1 MKRPTYGPSLYYATD
16 KNIFDALNE
25 HKVDLPTII
34 ELFEYRN
41 IVVSKKTDR
50 VDLAKYFS
58 RLTHDYHDNQRISAR
73 LGVASRRERITSMA
87 VNGVA
92 GIEDVTGAIEQ
103 LKVDIESTGD
113 VITVTRDGENLSVN
127 VHYTK
132 IDYKRNEFNQLQV
145 RDGTIDFVRS
155 GDRYIVRNTQND
167 YVNTLRDMVLQRV
180 EKNTGKDVSK
190 DEISLF
196 DVLSYKQRSK
206 FFLDLMNGLP
216 SYSRRDVTEVYTFK
230 AKPDPDGDDADDDID
245 THVERVALRGNG
257 VTRSEILNGL
267 LDEKQYYICR
277 VGWATA
283 EVKGVGNVYDIE
295 AMFADPKDCTGFSFL
310 LRGVY
315 PMENGKLS
323 SRKRSP
329 VRAEIERIS
338 SVVEDRARELMEELR
353 KDIPNSSEGGDA

>member
-1 MKRPTYGPSLYYATD
+1 MKKPTYGPSLYYATD

-58 RLTHDYHDNQRISAR
+58 RLTHDYHDNQRIAAR

-87 VNGVA
+87 VNGIA
-92 GIEDVTGAIEQ
+92 EIENVTNAIEQ
-103 LKVDIESTGD
+103 IKAEIESVGD
-113 VITVTRDGENLSVN
+113 VLTVTRTGENLSVN
-127 VHYTK
+127 LHYTM
-132 IDYKRNEFNQLQV
+132 IDYRRNEFNQLQV
-145 RDGTIDFVRS
+145 RDGTIDFVKS
-155 GDRYIVRNTQND
+155 GDRYIIRNTQND
-167 YVNTLRDMVLQRV
+167 YVNTIRDRVLQRV
-180 EKNTGKDVSK
+180 EKNTGQDVAK

-196 DVLSYKQRSK
+196 DVPSHKQRTK
-206 FFLDLMNGLP
+206 FFLDLMNSLP
-216 SYSRRDVTEVYTFK
+216 DYSRRDVTDVYTFK
-230 AKPDPDGDDADDDID
+230 AKPDPDDGDDDDID

-283 EVKGVGNVYDIE
+283 ELTGIGNVYDIE

-315 PMENGKLS
+315 PMEDGKVS
-323 SRKRSP
+323 SRKRTPS
-329 VRAEIERIS
+329 RAEVERIS
-338 SVVEDRARELMEELR
+338 SVVEDKARELMEGFR
-353 KDIPNSSEGGDA
+353 KEISNASQGEEA